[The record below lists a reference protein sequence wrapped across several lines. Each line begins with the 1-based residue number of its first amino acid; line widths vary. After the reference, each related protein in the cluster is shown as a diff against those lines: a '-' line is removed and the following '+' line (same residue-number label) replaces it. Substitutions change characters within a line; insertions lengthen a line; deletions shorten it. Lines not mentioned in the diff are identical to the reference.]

1 MSGIMRKRK
10 LKRSMLIKACLIL
23 LAGFL
28 AGSFLSQGSLFR
40 ESQDGLMSGMVR
52 AQERSGCLTTNVVKA
67 QENVENPGNAE
78 NLDATA
84 ENDTAVRLA
93 QEILDGMTL
102 EEKVGQ
108 MFVARCPEEN
118 AAEKAAA
125 YHLGGYILFG
135 RDLSGKTQEEVVQN
149 IRSYQEAAKIPLF
162 IGVDEE
168 GGTVNR
174 VSTNPNL
181 RAAPFWSPQ
190 KLYKKGGFELVRSDT
205 KEKCDLLRSLGINLN
220 MAPVCDV
227 SQNPKDFI
235 YKRSFGQDA
244 EQTARYVQTV
254 VEVMDQEN
262 MGSVLKHFP
271 GYGNNA
277 DTHTGMAYDGRSY
290 ETFQTADFLPFQ
302 SGIDSG
308 ADMVLVSHNIVK
320 CMDEQYPAS
329 LSPKVHEIL
338 RTELGFSDVIM
349 TDDLAMGA
357 VGDFVPA
364 GQAAVFAV
372 QAGNDILCCTDFEV
386 QMQAVLE
393 AVQSGEISE
402 ERIDESVLR
411 ILRCKISRG
420 IVQ

>member
-1 MSGIMRKRK
+1 
-10 LKRSMLIKACLIL
+10 
-23 LAGFL
+23 
-28 AGSFLSQGSLFR
+28 
-40 ESQDGLMSGMVR
+40 
-52 AQERSGCLTTNVVKA
+52 
-67 QENVENPGNAE
+67 
-78 NLDATA
+78 
-84 ENDTAVRLA
+84 
-93 QEILDGMTL
+93 
-102 EEKVGQ
+102 
-108 MFVARCPEEN
+108 
-118 AAEKAAA
+118 
-125 YHLGGYILFG
+125 
-135 RDLSGKTQEEVVQN
+135 
-149 IRSYQEAAKIPLF
+149 
-162 IGVDEE
+162 
-168 GGTVNR
+168 
-174 VSTNPNL
+174 
-181 RAAPFWSPQ
+181 
-190 KLYKKGGFELVRSDT
+190 
-205 KEKCDLLRSLGINLN
+205 
-220 MAPVCDV
+220 
-227 SQNPKDFI
+227 
-235 YKRSFGQDA
+235 
-244 EQTARYVQTV
+244 
-254 VEVMDQEN
+254 
-262 MGSVLKHFP
+262 
-271 GYGNNA
+271 
-277 DTHTGMAYDGRSY
+277 MAYDGRSY